1 MTVDDWS
8 EGRDGGQMLEMRP
21 NCENCDCDLPP
32 EDTTPSLLGIS
43 IDPGVL
49 HRSWCVVS
57 DPMR

>member
-1 MTVDDWS
+1 MA
-8 EGRDGGQMLEMRP
+8 LALRP